1 MLAHRRSFL
10 AARVIEQAMVFSL
23 GFLCAGLL
31 ALLLLPAV
39 WRRAVRL
46 SRRRLETLTPLSMD
60 EIRAE
65 RDLLRAQ
72 FAVERRCLEQAKEAV
87 EATRARDMA
96 ELGRRAVAR
105 AAAEARL
112 EEAQA
117 ELAQAR
123 RRIEALERRLT
134 HARTRGKK
142 LAQERDAQ
150 EAADAALREAIATV
164 GEDVTRL
171 SARLALSR
179 ELAARQEANG
189 QEVNGQEANGQEVKG
204 QEGAAAGH
212 IAPDTPALEAPAP
225 DSPVLEAPTLVS
237 PAPEAPAPF
246 PAEAPVSL
254 PPAALPAAA
263 GASQPPERMAAG
275 E

>member
-1 MLAHRRSFL
+1 M
-10 AARVIEQAMVFSL
+10 IEQAMVFSL

-189 QEVNGQEANGQEVKG
+189 QEANGQEVNGQEANGQEVKG

>member
-60 EIRAE
+60 EIVAE

-72 FAVERRCLEQAKEAV
+72 FALERRRLEQAKEAV
-87 EATRARDMA
+87 EETRARDMA

-142 LAQERDAQ
+142 LAQ
-150 EAADAALREAIATV
+150 
-164 GEDVTRL
+164 
-171 SARLALSR
+171 
-179 ELAARQEANG
+179 
-189 QEVNGQEANGQEVKG
+189 
-204 QEGAAAGH
+204 
-212 IAPDTPALEAPAP
+212 
-225 DSPVLEAPTLVS
+225 
-237 PAPEAPAPF
+237 
-246 PAEAPVSL
+246 
-254 PPAALPAAA
+254 
-263 GASQPPERMAAG
+263 
-275 E
+275 

>member
-60 EIRAE
+60 EILAE

-72 FAVERRCLEQAKEAV
+72 FAVERRRLEQAKEAV

-179 ELAARQEANG
+179 ELAAREDARPPEDEREEDARAG
-189 QEVNGQEANGQEVKG
+189 ARE
-204 QEGAAAGH
+204 EGAREDAAAWS
-212 IAPDTPALEAPAP
+212 APPAP
-225 DSPVLEAPTLVS
+225 
-237 PAPEAPAPF
+237 
-246 PAEAPVSL
+246 EAPVSL

-263 GASQPPERMAAG
+263 GASQPPARMAAG